1 MLRDVSAAT
10 DMRHVI
16 LRYFDVA
23 GADPRGRIGQ
33 SAKNAILLVKVACE
47 ATLGE
52 RDHMLIHGTD
62 SPIAAPSPPLQ
73 SFQRLWNQ
81 SQSSGAPRISASS
94 RAA

>member
-16 LRYFDVA
+16 LRYFNVA

-33 SAKNAILLVKVACE
+33 STKNAILPVKVACE

-62 SPIAAPSPPLQ
+62 FPSLPPLQ

-81 SQSSGAPRISASS
+81 SQSSGALRISVSS

>member
-16 LRYFDVA
+16 LRYFSVA
-23 GADPRGRIGQ
+23 GADPPGRIGQ
-33 SAKNAILLVKVACE
+33 PTKNAILLVKVACE
-47 ATLGE
+47 AMLGE

-62 SPIAAPSPPLQ
+62 FPIASPSPPLQ

-81 SQSSGAPRISASS
+81 SQSSGALRISASS